1 MKTKLIIFGVITAV
15 LAVVLLLPTP
25 VQKTATDDNSFVLGP
40 VQIFDGE
47 RVLQATFIE
56 VKDGVIVA
64 MHDDKPDRSVRW
76 VDGNNHWI
84 IPGLIDAHVHAW
96 GDALEQSLQRGVTT
110 VIDMFGD
117 PSFLQLNK
125 NQRSTVLFTAGA
137 DMYGAGLLM
146 TAPDGHGTQYG
157 IDVSTLESP
166 EQATQLVQQR
176 IDAGSDFIKIVY
188 TAEGAGY
195 QHAPSI
201 SKAGLEAAIAAA
213 HQANRL
219 AVVHIADYNSAVDAV
234 TAGADGLVH
243 SFFNEPISDHL
254 LALMVANDVFVIPTT
269 VVYEGML
276 RGAINDEVLFQSPE
290 LDISRDATSTLRQS
304 FPDTNRFPAHYYDNL
319 MATTKRMNDAGVRVL
334 AGSDAPNPNTAH
346 GWSLVVEMLLLQQ
359 AGMTPAEVLTAATAG
374 TASAFGL
381 PDRGR
386 IQVGYKADLIAVTES
401 PLDNLES
408 LLTLAKIWK
417 NGFAVAFEY

>member
-1 MKTKLIIFGVITAV
+1 MKTKLIFLSVFI
-15 LAVVLLLPTP
+15 AVVAVVMLLPTP
-25 VQKTATDDNSFVLGP
+25 EGKAAADDNSFVLGP

-47 RVLQATFIE
+47 RVLQANYIE
-56 VKDGVIVA
+56 VKEGIIVA
-64 MHDDKPDRSVRW
+64 THDTMPDSVLRW
-76 VDGNNHWI
+76 IDGADQWV

-96 GDALEQSLQRGVTT
+96 GDALEQSVERGVTT

-117 PSFLQLNK
+117 PNFLVQ
-125 NQRSTVLFTAGA
+125 NQARRATTEFTARA

-157 IDVSTLESP
+157 IDVSTLASP
-166 EQATQLVQQR
+166 EQAAQLVQQR

-201 SKAGLEAAIAAA
+201 SKAGLEAAIAAT

-234 TAGADGLVH
+234 AAGADGLVH
-243 SFFNEPISDHL
+243 SFFNQPITDEL
-254 LALMVANDVFVIPTT
+254 LTIMQANDVFVIPTT

-276 RGAINDEVLFQSPE
+276 RGEINDEVLFNESQ
-290 LDISRDATSTLRQS
+290 LDISRAAQSTLSQS
-304 FPDTNRFPAHYYDNL
+304 FPDTDRFPEHYYDNL
-319 MATTKRMNDAGVRVL
+319 MQTTKRMHNAGIRIL

-346 GWSLVVEMLLLQQ
+346 GWSLIVEMILLQQ
-359 AGMTPAEVLTAATAG
+359 AGMATDAVLSAATSGPAEAFKLT
-374 TASAFGL
+374 
-381 PDRGR
+381 DRGR
-386 IQVGYKADLIAVTES
+386 IQVGAKADFIAVAES
-401 PLDNLES
+401 PLEDLQH
-408 LLTLAKIWK
+408 LLKPSIIWK
-417 NGFAVAFEY
+417 NGYVIKP

>member
-188 TAEGAGY
+188 TAEGVGY

-201 SKAGLEAAIAAA
+201 SKASLEAAIAAT

-276 RGAINDEVLFQSPE
+276 RGAINDEVLFKNPE
-290 LDISRDATSTLRQS
+290 LNISRSATSTLHQS
-304 FPDTNRFPAHYYDNL
+304 FPNTDRFPAHYYDNL

-408 LLTLAKIWK
+408 LLTPAKIWK
-417 NGFAVAFEY
+417 NGFVASSEN

>member
-1 MKTKLIIFGVITAV
+1 MKTKLTIFSVIIVV

-25 VQKTATDDNSFVLGP
+25 EQKTATDDNSFVLGP

-47 RVLQATFIE
+47 RVLQATYIE
-56 VKDGVIVA
+56 VKDGMIVA

-117 PSFLQLNK
+117 PNFLAQ
-125 NQRSTVLFTAGA
+125 NQTQRATTEFTATA

-157 IDVSTLESP
+157 IDVTTLESP

-201 SKAGLEAAIAAA
+201 SKASLEAAIAAT

-219 AVVHIADYNSAVDAV
+219 AVVHIADYNSAVDAI

-408 LLTLAKIWK
+408 LLTPAKIWK
-417 NGFAVAFEY
+417 NGFVVSSEN